1 MGPFEVAVVAIVC
14 GIVYKIA
21 NTYLE
26 HKGALVAEEEIN
38 QLRQELSDMK
48 QRLVT
53 LERIVTDEGYDLKSK
68 FENL

>member
-14 GIVYKIA
+14 GIIYKIA

-26 HKGALVAEEEIN
+26 HKGAIVAE
-38 QLRQELSDMK
+38 QELSKMRQEMDEMK

-53 LERIVTDEGYDLKSK
+53 LEQIVTDESYQLKSK
-68 FENL
+68 IDSL

>member
-14 GIVYKIA
+14 GIIYKLA

-26 HKGALVAEEEIN
+26 HKGAIVAE
-38 QLRQELSDMK
+38 QELSKMRQEMDEMK

-53 LERIVTDEGYDLKSK
+53 LEQIVTDESYQLKSK
-68 FENL
+68 IDSL

>member
-26 HKGALVAEEEIN
+26 HKGAIAAEAEIK
-38 QLRQELSDMK
+38 QLREELGELK

-53 LERIVTDEGYDLKSK
+53 VERIVTDDSYDLKSK
-68 FENL
+68 FDNL